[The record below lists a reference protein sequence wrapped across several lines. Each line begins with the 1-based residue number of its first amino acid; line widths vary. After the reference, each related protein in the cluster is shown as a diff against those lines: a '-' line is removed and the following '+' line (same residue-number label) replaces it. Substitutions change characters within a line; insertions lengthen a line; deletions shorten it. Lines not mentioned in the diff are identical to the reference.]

1 MAIGAVS
8 HLGKVYGKKTIYQW
22 PEFKKLSKR
31 EMAVYFLDFIN
42 TGTGIIAKDG
52 AASLSGF
59 MVAGK
64 DGKFYPAEAV
74 IVSNSQVR
82 VSSEQVQAPIDV
94 RYLWVNS
101 ANPNSL
107 IERDFLHVLFV
118 PTVIDWKRKVYMSTL
133 NRWYLNW
140 IYSFS

>member
-1 MAIGAVS
+1 MAQLA
-8 HLGKVYGKKTIYQW
+8 LGKIYGKKIIYQG
-22 PEFKKLSKR
+22 PEFKKLSK
-31 EMAVYFLDFIN
+31 AGNGSLLLDFIN

-82 VSSEQVQAPIDV
+82 VSSEQVQTPIDV

-101 ANPNSL
+101 ADVNWFNEEGVPSYA
-107 IERDFLHVLFV
+107 FLNNN
-118 PTVIDWKRKVYMSTL
+118 Y
-133 NRWYLNW
+133 
-140 IYSFS
+140 

>member
-1 MAIGAVS
+1 MENGSLLI
-8 HLGKVYGKKTIYQW
+8 
-22 PEFKKLSKR
+22 
-31 EMAVYFLDFIN
+31 DFVN

-74 IVSNSQVR
+74 IVGKNRVQVK
-82 VSSEQVQAPIDV
+82 SEQVKEPIDV

-101 ANPNSL
+101 EN
-107 IERDFLHVLFV
+107 
-118 PTVIDWKRKVYMSTL
+118 
-133 NRWYLNW
+133 
-140 IYSFS
+140 